1 MLHSSSGKK
10 YVIEK
15 NKKEFVN
22 DLKTIYHAP
31 SKDTALE
38 ALDRV
43 SEKME
48 NDYPNAMKSWY
59 KNWDVISPIFKFFS
73 NVRKDIY
80 TTNAIE
86 NLNSGYCRLNK
97 QRNVFPSDTALLKAL
112 YFVIHGC
119 ADNVNGLETTVKFR
133 HIVLSNGKSLLFI
146 RYISLRR
153 R

>member
-15 NKKEFVN
+15 DKKEFVN

-31 SKDTALE
+31 SKDTAL
-38 ALDRV
+38 DRV

-48 NDYPNAMKSWY
+48 NYYPNAMKSWY
-59 KNWDVISPIFKFFS
+59 KNRDVISPIFKFSS

-86 NLNSGYCRLNK
+86 NLNSGYRRLNK
-97 QRNVFPSDTALLKAL
+97 QRNVFPSNTALLKAL
-112 YFVIHGC
+112 YFFIHGC
-119 ADNVNGLETTVKFR
+119 ADNVNDLETTVKFR